1 MALAKLH
8 AITKSFGG
16 RAVVDN
22 IDFEI
27 DARETL
33 VLLGPSGSGKTTLMR
48 MLAGLEVPDTGRIE
62 IDGQVANDPGVLIPA
77 ERRGIAMVFQN
88 LALWPHMTA
97 RENVAFG
104 LRCRGV
110 SRSERRAKADAMLE
124 TVGLPG
130 RGDSTP
136 SELSGGE
143 KQRVALARALVLEPK
158 ILCMDEPLSDLD
170 PTLKADLVAKI
181 GTLIRELGIATLYVT
196 HDQEEAMT
204 LATRILVM
212 NEGRAEQLAT
222 PRELFESPRSRFVA
236 SFIGMDNILEGRKRP
251 DGAVDTVL
259 GSLPVATTDSS
270 SADRV
275 VLALRPEWVR
285 LVDRDASSG
294 PTVSAR
300 IEEGRF
306 QGTTWIYRVQVEGT
320 TLFATSPVRLDPGSE
335 GHVSVEGR
343 PVLLPAAEAS

>member
-16 RAVVDN
+16 RAVVEN

-158 ILCMDEPLSDLD
+158 ILCMDESASPWPALSCSN
-170 PTLKADLVAKI
+170 
-181 GTLIRELGIATLYVT
+181 R
-196 HDQEEAMT
+196 
-204 LATRILVM
+204 R
-212 NEGRAEQLAT
+212 
-222 PRELFESPRSRFVA
+222 
-236 SFIGMDNILEGRKRP
+236 
-251 DGAVDTVL
+251 
-259 GSLPVATTDSS
+259 S
-270 SADRV
+270 SAWTSLSRISTRHS
-275 VLALRPEWVR
+275 RPT
-285 LVDRDASSG
+285 SSRR
-294 PTVSAR
+294 SAR
-300 IEEGRF
+300 
-306 QGTTWIYRVQVEGT
+306 
-320 TLFATSPVRLDPGSE
+320 
-335 GHVSVEGR
+335 
-343 PVLLPAAEAS
+343 